1 MHCFT
6 KIPRPHVSS
15 PPSPPIPPPS
25 PASPPAPSYVN
36 ESMVTGEA
44 RPVLKEVGDRV
55 LGGTVNVS
63 GSVHVRATHVGSET
77 ALAQIVR
84 LVEAAQMA
92 KAPIQKLA
100 DKISAVFVPVVS
112 VRERG

>member
-1 MHCFT
+1 
-6 KIPRPHVSS
+6 
-15 PPSPPIPPPS
+15 
-25 PASPPAPSYVN
+25 
-36 ESMVTGEA
+36 MVTGEA